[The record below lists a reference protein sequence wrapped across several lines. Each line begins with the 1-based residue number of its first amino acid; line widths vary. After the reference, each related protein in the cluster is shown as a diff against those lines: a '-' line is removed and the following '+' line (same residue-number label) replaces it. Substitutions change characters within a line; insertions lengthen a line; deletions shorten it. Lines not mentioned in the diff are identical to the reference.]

1 MEELREQLL
10 SACRVYFKAQV
21 QRLKVNVEN
30 YLSNSVAVAEHED
43 LIQSVEKELGLIA
56 EYEDKLNALDKYFL
70 SVRDEKQL
78 LND

>member
-10 SACRVYFKAQV
+10 SACKVYFEAQI
-21 QRLKVNVEN
+21 QRHKVNVEN
-30 YLSNSVAVAEHED
+30 YLSNSVGVAEHEG

-56 EYEDKLNALDKYFL
+56 EYEDKLHVLDKYFL
-70 SVRDEKQL
+70 SSEDEKQL

>member
-10 SACRVYFKAQV
+10 SACRVYFKAQI
-21 QRLKVNVEN
+21 QRHKVNVEN

-56 EYEDKLNALDKYFL
+56 EYEDKLSVLKKYF
-70 SVRDEKQL
+70 VGAKKKEV
-78 LND
+78 LNG

>member
-21 QRLKVNVEN
+21 QRHKVNVEN

-70 SVRDEKQL
+70 SVKDEKQL